1 MAKTNAWMNYVSEKM
16 IHINKTAEGK
26 EFANISIACPQSKTG
41 LATIAVNLGQV
52 IDATKKDGSIVE
64 GMKNILLG
72 DPEKTRKV
80 SIATNKKGTNYKT
93 VEMSNADI
101 AAMVLA
107 ERKAYR
113 ASKAEAPAE
122 AE

>member
-1 MAKTNAWMNYVSEKM
+1 MAAKKTTAWLNYVSEKM

-52 IDATKKDGSIVE
+52 IDSTKKDGSIVA
-64 GMKNILLG
+64 GMKNVLLG
-72 DPEKTRKV
+72 APEKTRKV
-80 SIATNKKGTNYKT
+80 SVATNKKGTNFKT
-93 VEMSNADI
+93 IEMTNEAIATMVAD
-101 AAMVLA
+101 

-113 ASKAEAPAE
+113 AAQAEA
-122 AE
+122 

>member
-1 MAKTNAWMNYVSEKM
+1 MAAKKTNAWLNYVSEKM

-52 IDATKKDGSIVE
+52 IDSTKKDGSIVA
-64 GMKNILLG
+64 GMKNVLLG
-72 DPEKTRKV
+72 APEKTRKISV
-80 SIATNKKGTNYKT
+80 ATNKKGTNFKT
-93 VEMSNADI
+93 IEMTNEAIATMVAD
-101 AAMVLA
+101 

-113 ASKAEAPAE
+113 AAQAEA
-122 AE
+122 

>member
-1 MAKTNAWMNYVSEKM
+1 MAKNSWLNYVSAKM

-41 LATIAVNLGQV
+41 FATVAVNLGQ
-52 IDATKKDGSIVE
+52 ILDSTKKDGSVVD

-72 DPEKTRKV
+72 APEKTRKV
-80 SIATNKKGTNYKT
+80 SVATNKKGGQYKT
-93 VEMSNADI
+93 VEMTNEAI
-101 AAMVLA
+101 AAMVTE

-113 ASKAEAPAE
+113 AAQAQAQAEA
-122 AE
+122 